1 MKTITLS
8 VRGMTC
14 NNCVK
19 HVGEALRGVAG
30 VTRAEVDLAGARAV
44 VDAADDVAL
53 DALLAALA
61 DDGYDASA
69 A

>member
-30 VTRAEVDLAGARAV
+30 VSRAEVELAAGRAT
-44 VDAADDVAL
+44 VDAADEVTVDS
-53 DALLAALA
+53 LLAALRE
-61 DDGYDASA
+61 DGYEASA